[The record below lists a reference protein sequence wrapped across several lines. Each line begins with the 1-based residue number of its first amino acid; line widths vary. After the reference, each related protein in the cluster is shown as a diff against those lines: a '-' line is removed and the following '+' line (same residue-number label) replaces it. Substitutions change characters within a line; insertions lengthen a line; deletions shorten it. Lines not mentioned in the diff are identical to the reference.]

1 MLPTDLA
8 GNQTACIFK
17 VVRTEDCKGI
27 KVLWVRG
34 HAPSKVL
41 DVRNSGTPGISK
53 QRESIPQPGEG
64 RLITATSDLGGDQTG

>member
-41 DVRNSGTPGISK
+41 DVRNQGDKGWEKVAHSSK
-53 QRESIPQPGEG
+53 
-64 RLITATSDLGGDQTG
+64 RLAILMYL